1 MRLFMLRRST
11 LRRVMTDGDTL
22 GNVVA
27 GDEMY
32 FVTMTG
38 SRTGKIRVI
47 PLMYVPHD
55 DNVLVVESGD
65 GTP

>member
-1 MRLFMLRRST
+1 
-11 LRRVMTDGDTL
+11 MTDGDTL

>member
-1 MRLFMLRRST
+1 M
-11 LRRVMTDGDTL
+11 GDTL

-27 GDEMY
+27 GDEVA

-38 SRTGKIRVI
+38 SRTGKKRVI

-55 DNVLVVESGD
+55 DNVLVVASGD